1 MTTCSIRILLADD
14 HRMFRE
20 ALRRILEAEG
30 GYEIVGEAGDGEEL
44 IRLAKQTLAD
54 VLLLDLNMP
63 GVSGLEALRRLA
75 RIGIALRTIVLAGGV
90 SQAEIVEALRLGAR
104 GVVLKDTSI
113 DLLVKSIRHVM
124 DGEYWIGHERIADVL
139 QAVTGSPKRAPSCPA
154 DALTPR
160 EIQVVAAVMR
170 GAANRQISLE
180 FGVGEQ
186 TVKNHLSSIFAKL
199 GVANRLELALFA
211 VNHRLIPDV
220 RKES

>member
-1 MTTCSIRILLADD
+1 
-14 HRMFRE
+14 MFRE

-44 IRLAKQTLAD
+44 IRLAKRTPAD

-63 GVSGLEALRRLA
+63 GVSGLEALRRLE
-75 RIGIALRTIVLAGGV
+75 RIGIAVRTIVLAGSI
-90 SQAEIVEALRLGAR
+90 SQAETAEALRVGVR
-104 GVVLKDTSI
+104 GIVVKDAALI
-113 DLLVKSIRHVM
+113 LLLKSIRHVM

-139 QAVTGSPKRAPSCPA
+139 QAVTKSREKAPRRPA

-170 GAANRQISLE
+170 GATNRQISRE
-180 FGVGEQ
+180 FSVGEQ

-199 GVANRLELALFA
+199 GVTNRLELALFA